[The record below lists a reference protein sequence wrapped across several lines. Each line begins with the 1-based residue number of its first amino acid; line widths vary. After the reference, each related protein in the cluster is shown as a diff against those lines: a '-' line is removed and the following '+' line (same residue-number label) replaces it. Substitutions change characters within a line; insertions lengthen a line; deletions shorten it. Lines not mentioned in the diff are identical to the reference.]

1 MGDFKVIETQ
11 EEFDKAIQSRLKQKD
26 RELADKYKDYLSPDD
41 VTALKA
47 DYDKQLQEANKLV
60 EETNKLVEEANK
72 KLSTFDDTVSN
83 LTQRA
88 ESAENK
94 LLKNKVAYE
103 NKLPIELSDRL
114 IGSTEEELK
123 ADAEKLSGILKPQG
137 HGAPPLYTGTQT
149 SQSGNTYEA
158 GMAEVLA
165 GINAQFANQ

>member
-1 MGDFKVIETQ
+1 MSDFKIIETQ
-11 EEFDKAIQSRLKQKD
+11 EDFDKAIQSRLKQKD

-47 DYDKQLQEANKLV
+47 DYDKQLEDA
-60 EETNKLVEEANK
+60 NKLVEEANK
-72 KLSTFDDTVSN
+72 KLSTFDETVSN

-88 ESAENK
+88 ETAENK

>member
-1 MGDFKVIETQ
+1 MSDFKVIETQ
-11 EEFDKAIQSRLKQKD
+11 EDFDKAIQSRLKQKD

-41 VTALKA
+41 VTVLKA
-47 DYDKQLQEANKLV
+47 DYDKQLQDA
-60 EETNKLVEEANK
+60 NKLVEEANK
-72 KLSTFDDTVSN
+72 KLSTFDETVSN

-88 ESAENK
+88 ETAENK

>member
-1 MGDFKVIETQ
+1 MSDFKIIETQ
-11 EEFDKAIQSRLKQKD
+11 EDFDKAIQSRLKQKD
-26 RELADKYKDYLSPDD
+26 RELADKYKDYLSPND

-47 DYDKQLQEANKLV
+47 DYDKQLEDA
-60 EETNKLVEEANK
+60 NKLVEEANI
-72 KLSTFDDTVSN
+72 KLSTFDETVSN

-88 ESAENK
+88 ETAENK

>member
-47 DYDKQLQEANKLV
+47 DYDKQLQEAN
-60 EETNKLVEEANK
+60 TLVEEANK
-72 KLSTFDDTVSN
+72 KLSTFNDTVSN

-103 NKLPIELSDRL
+103 NKLPIEISDRL

-158 GMAEVLA
+158 GMAEVIA

>member
-47 DYDKQLQEANKLV
+47 DFDKQLQDANKLV
-60 EETNKLVEEANK
+60 KETQD
-72 KLSTFDDTVSN
+72 KLSTFDETVSN
-83 LTQRA
+83 LTKRA
-88 ESAENK
+88 EAAEK
-94 LLKNKVAYE
+94 QVLKNRVAYE
-103 NKLPIELSDRL
+103 NKLPIELSERL
-114 IGSTEEELK
+114 IGNTEEELK
-123 ADAEKLSGILKPQG
+123 ADAEKLSGIIKPNN
-137 HGAPPLYTGTQT
+137 APPLYTGTQT
-149 SQSGNTYEA
+149 SQSGNTLEA

>member
-47 DYDKQLQEANKLV
+47 DYDKQLQEAN
-60 EETNKLVEEANK
+60 TLVEEANK
-72 KLSTFDDTVSN
+72 KLSTFNDTVSN

-158 GMAEVLA
+158 GMAEVIA

>member
-26 RELADKYKDYLSPDD
+26 REVADKYKDYLSPDD

-47 DYDKQLQEANKLV
+47 DFDKQLQDA
-60 EETNKLVEEANK
+60 NKLVEEANK

>member
-1 MGDFKVIETQ
+1 MSDFKIIETQ
-11 EEFDKAIQSRLKQKD
+11 EDFDKAIQSRLKQKD

-47 DYDKQLQEANKLV
+47 DYDKQLEDANKLV
-60 EETNKLVEEANK
+60 KEANQ
-72 KLSTFDDTVSN
+72 KLSTFDETVSN

-88 ESAENK
+88 ETAENK

>member
-1 MGDFKVIETQ
+1 MSDFKIIETQ
-11 EEFDKAIQSRLKQKD
+11 EDFDKAIQSRLKQKD

-47 DYDKQLQEANKLV
+47 DYDKQLEDA
-60 EETNKLVEEANK
+60 NKLVEEANN
-72 KLSTFDDTVSN
+72 KLSTFDETVSN

-88 ESAENK
+88 ETAENK

-149 SQSGNTYEA
+149 SQSGNTYDA

-165 GINAQFANQ
+165 SINAQFANQ

>member
-47 DYDKQLQEANKLV
+47 DYDKQLQEAN
-60 EETNKLVEEANK
+60 TLVEEANK
-72 KLSTFDDTVSN
+72 KLSTFNDTVSN

-123 ADAEKLSGILKPQG
+123 ADAEKLFGILKPQG
-137 HGAPPLYTGTQT
+137 HGAPPLYTGTQI

-158 GMAEVLA
+158 GMAEVIA

>member
-1 MGDFKVIETQ
+1 MSDFKIIETQ
-11 EEFDKAIQSRLKQKD
+11 EDFDKAIQSRLKQKD

-47 DYDKQLQEANKLV
+47 DYDKQLEDANKLV
-60 EETNKLVEEANK
+60 DEANK
-72 KLSTFDDTVSN
+72 KLSTFDETVSN

-88 ESAENK
+88 ETAENK

>member
-1 MGDFKVIETQ
+1 MSDFKIIETQ
-11 EEFDKAIQSRLKQKD
+11 EDFDKAIQSRLKQKD

-47 DYDKQLQEANKLV
+47 DYDKQLQDAN
-60 EETNKLVEEANK
+60 NLVEEANK
-72 KLSTFDDTVSN
+72 KLSTFDETVSN

-88 ESAENK
+88 ETAENK

>member
-26 RELADKYKDYLSPDD
+26 REVADKYKDYLSPDD

-47 DYDKQLQEANKLV
+47 DYDKQLQEA
-60 EETNKLVEEANK
+60 NKLVEEANK

-149 SQSGNTYEA
+149 SQSGNTFEA

>member
-1 MGDFKVIETQ
+1 MSDFKIIETQ
-11 EEFDKAIQSRLKQKD
+11 EDFDKAIQSRLKQKD

-47 DYDKQLQEANKLV
+47 DYDKQLEDA
-60 EETNKLVEEANK
+60 NKLVEEANQ
-72 KLSTFDDTVSN
+72 KLSTFDETVSN

-88 ESAENK
+88 ETAENK

>member
-1 MGDFKVIETQ
+1 MSDFKIIETQ
-11 EEFDKAIQSRLKQKD
+11 EDFDKAIQSRLKQKD

-47 DYDKQLQEANKLV
+47 DYDKQLEDA
-60 EETNKLVEEANK
+60 NKLVEEANK
-72 KLSTFDDTVSN
+72 KLSTFDETVSN

-88 ESAENK
+88 ETAENK

-137 HGAPPLYTGTQT
+137 HGAAPLYTGTQT

-158 GMAEVLA
+158 GMAEVLT

>member
-1 MGDFKVIETQ
+1 MSDFKIIETQ
-11 EEFDKAIQSRLKQKD
+11 EDFDKAIQSRLKQKD

-47 DYDKQLQEANKLV
+47 DYDKQLQDA
-60 EETNKLVEEANK
+60 NKLVEEANK
-72 KLSTFDDTVSN
+72 KLSTFDETVSN

-88 ESAENK
+88 ETAENK

-123 ADAEKLSGILKPQG
+123 ADAEKLSGILNPQG

>member
-26 RELADKYKDYLSPDD
+26 REVADKYKDYLSPDD

-60 EETNKLVEEANK
+60 EEANK
-72 KLSTFDDTVSN
+72 KLSTFDDTVKN

-149 SQSGNTYEA
+149 SQSGNTFEA

>member
-1 MGDFKVIETQ
+1 MSDFKIIETQ
-11 EEFDKAIQSRLKQKD
+11 EDFDKAIQSRLKQKD

-47 DYDKQLQEANKLV
+47 DYDKQLQNA
-60 EETNKLVEEANK
+60 NKLVEEANI
-72 KLSTFDDTVSN
+72 KLSTFDETVSN

-88 ESAENK
+88 ETAENK